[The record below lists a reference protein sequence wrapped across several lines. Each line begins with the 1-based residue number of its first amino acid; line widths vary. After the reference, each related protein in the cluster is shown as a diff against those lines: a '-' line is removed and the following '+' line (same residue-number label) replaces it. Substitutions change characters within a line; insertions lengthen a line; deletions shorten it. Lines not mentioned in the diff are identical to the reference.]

1 MLELISFIDQ
11 ALKYHE
17 LIKVKFNDF
26 KTEKKDLSQEIET
39 QLQCPL
45 VGMIGHVAIFYRS
58 IPIPKKGRSPL
69 PMISKRCV
77 RKKVAKPVKLGQ

>member
-1 MLELISFIDQ
+1 MGKQGIMLELISFIDQ

-45 VGMIGHVAIFYRS
+45 VGMIGHVAIFYREHPNPQKRK
-58 IPIPKKGRSPL
+58 IAITNDIKTVRS
-69 PMISKRCV
+69 
-77 RKKVAKPVKLGQ
+77 